1 MLEKKGGLTMK
12 VKFDVMVGKEWQNR
26 KGSDFV
32 FILLPFLGVETER
45 LWCPKGRVYT
55 IEFAWLFFD
64 VVFEF
69 SL

>member
-1 MLEKKGGLTMK
+1 MLEKKGVTMK
-12 VKFDVMVGKEWQNR
+12 VKFDVMVGKKWQDR

-32 FILLPFLGVETER
+32 FILLPFLGVETKR
-45 LWCPKGRVYT
+45 LWCPKGRMYT

-64 VVFEF
+64 VVLKF

>member
-1 MLEKKGGLTMK
+1 MLEKKGVSMK
-12 VKFDVMVGKEWQNR
+12 VKFDVMVGKKWQDR

-45 LWCPKGRVYT
+45 LWCPKGRLYT

>member
-1 MLEKKGGLTMK
+1 MSSMK
-12 VKFDVMVGKEWQNR
+12 VKFDVMVGKKWQDR

-45 LWCPKGRVYT
+45 LWCPKGRMYT

-64 VVFEF
+64 VVLEF